1 MATKN
6 TKPTRSSQESTPPPG
21 GSVIAPPSQLS
32 PAKAMQ
38 AHSEASGGSEERL
51 PVTLRAD
58 NSYEYHLDMA
68 RSVIEGLLDP
78 DVPDVFLEVPCPVN
92 GTRRFLHTSYVKE
105 IDVRGL

>member
-6 TKPTRSSQESTPPPG
+6 TKPPGDAEASKSPPQTKQTKQSQ
-21 GSVIAPPSQLS
+21 S

-38 AHSEASGGSEERL
+38 AHSEAQPGGEERL

-58 NSYEYHLDMA
+58 NSYEYHLDIA

-78 DVPDVFLEVPCPVN
+78 DVPDLFLEVPCPVN
-92 GTRRFLHTSYVKE
+92 GARRFLHTSYVKE